1 MGRACKTYR
10 PRPICSAQGT
20 KNPLPLGMGSVNS
33 GQMKND
39 EPIHVHVC
47 KGSPQKDA
55 TKVWITED
63 GPVLEHNKSKIP
75 KKDLKRILAWIAMND
90 ELIIKKW
97 QFHFSK

>member
-1 MGRACKTYR
+1 M
-10 PRPICSAQGT
+10 PQVFVV
-20 KNPLPLGMGSVNS
+20 LGYIVYFWSNE
-33 GQMKND
+33 ND

>member
-1 MGRACKTYR
+1 M
-10 PRPICSAQGT
+10 PQVFVI
-20 KNPLPLGMGSVNS
+20 LGYIVYFWSNE
-33 GQMKND
+33 ND

-55 TKVWITED
+55 TKGWITED

>member
-1 MGRACKTYR
+1 M
-10 PRPICSAQGT
+10 PQVFVI
-20 KNPLPLGMGSVNS
+20 LGYIVYLWPNE
-33 GQMKND
+33 ND
-39 EPIHVHVC
+39 ESIHVHVC

>member
-1 MGRACKTYR
+1 MSQVFV
-10 PRPICSAQGT
+10 I
-20 KNPLPLGMGSVNS
+20 LGYIVYFWSNE
-33 GQMKND
+33 ND

>member
-1 MGRACKTYR
+1 M
-10 PRPICSAQGT
+10 PQVFVI
-20 KNPLPLGMGSVNS
+20 LGYIVYFWSNE
-33 GQMKND
+33 ND

-97 QFHFSK
+97 QIHFSK

>member
-1 MGRACKTYR
+1 M
-10 PRPICSAQGT
+10 PQVFVI
-20 KNPLPLGMGSVNS
+20 LGYIVYFWSNE
-33 GQMKND
+33 ND

-55 TKVWITED
+55 TKVGITED

>member
-1 MGRACKTYR
+1 M
-10 PRPICSAQGT
+10 PQVFVI
-20 KNPLPLGMGSVNS
+20 LGYIVYFWSNE
-33 GQMKND
+33 ND

-90 ELIIKKW
+90 ELVIKKW

>member
-1 MGRACKTYR
+1 M
-10 PRPICSAQGT
+10 PQVFVI
-20 KNPLPLGMGSVNS
+20 LGYIVYFWSNE
-33 GQMKND
+33 ND

-75 KKDLKRILAWIAMND
+75 KKDLKRMLAWIAMND

>member
-1 MGRACKTYR
+1 MPQVFVILVY
-10 PRPICSAQGT
+10 IVYFWS
-20 KNPLPLGMGSVNS
+20 NE
-33 GQMKND
+33 ND

>member
-1 MGRACKTYR
+1 M
-10 PRPICSAQGT
+10 PQVFVI
-20 KNPLPLGMGSVNS
+20 LGYIVYFWSNE
-33 GQMKND
+33 ND

-63 GPVLEHNKSKIP
+63 GPVLEHNNSKIP

>member
-1 MGRACKTYR
+1 M
-10 PRPICSAQGT
+10 PQVFVI
-20 KNPLPLGMGSVNS
+20 LGYIVYFWPNE
-33 GQMKND
+33 ND

>member
-1 MGRACKTYR
+1 M
-10 PRPICSAQGT
+10 PQVFVI
-20 KNPLPLGMGSVNS
+20 LGYIVYFWSNE
-33 GQMKND
+33 ND

-97 QFHFSK
+97 QFHFFK

>member
-1 MGRACKTYR
+1 M
-10 PRPICSAQGT
+10 
-20 KNPLPLGMGSVNS
+20 PLEFVILGFIVYFSSNE
-33 GQMKND
+33 ND

>member
-1 MGRACKTYR
+1 M
-10 PRPICSAQGT
+10 PQVFVI
-20 KNPLPLGMGSVNS
+20 LGYIVYFWSNE
-33 GQMKND
+33 ND

-63 GPVLEHNKSKIP
+63 GPVLEHNKSKIL

>member
-1 MGRACKTYR
+1 M
-10 PRPICSAQGT
+10 PQVFVI
-20 KNPLPLGMGSVNS
+20 LGYIVYFWSNE
-33 GQMKND
+33 ND

-75 KKDLKRILAWIAMND
+75 KKNLKRILAWIAMND

>member
-1 MGRACKTYR
+1 M
-10 PRPICSAQGT
+10 PQVFVI
-20 KNPLPLGMGSVNS
+20 LGYIVYFWSNE
-33 GQMKND
+33 ND

-63 GPVLEHNKSKIP
+63 GPFLEHNKSKIP

>member
-1 MGRACKTYR
+1 M
-10 PRPICSAQGT
+10 PQVFVI
-20 KNPLPLGMGSVNS
+20 LGYIVYFWSNE
-33 GQMKND
+33 ND

-55 TKVWITED
+55 TKVWIPED

>member
-1 MGRACKTYR
+1 MPQVFVIFGY
-10 PRPICSAQGT
+10 IVYFWS
-20 KNPLPLGMGSVNS
+20 NE
-33 GQMKND
+33 ND

>member
-1 MGRACKTYR
+1 M
-10 PRPICSAQGT
+10 PQVFVI
-20 KNPLPLGMGSVNS
+20 LGYIVYFWSNE
-33 GQMKND
+33 ND

-55 TKVWITED
+55 KKVWITED

>member
-1 MGRACKTYR
+1 M
-10 PRPICSAQGT
+10 PQVFVI
-20 KNPLPLGMGSVNS
+20 LGYIVYFWSNE
-33 GQMKND
+33 ND

-97 QFHFSK
+97 QFNFSK

>member
-1 MGRACKTYR
+1 MPTVIK
-10 PRPICSAQGT
+10 
-20 KNPLPLGMGSVNS
+20 LGAYAIFIWT
-33 GQMKND
+33 ND
-39 EPIHVHVC
+39 HEPVHVHVC

>member
-1 MGRACKTYR
+1 M
-10 PRPICSAQGT
+10 PQVFVI
-20 KNPLPLGMGSVNS
+20 LGYIVYFWSNE
-33 GQMKND
+33 ND

-63 GPVLEHNKSKIP
+63 GTGLEDNKRKIQ

>member
-1 MGRACKTYR
+1 M
-10 PRPICSAQGT
+10 PQVFVI
-20 KNPLPLGMGSVNS
+20 LGYIVYFWSNE
-33 GQMKND
+33 ND

-63 GPVLEHNKSKIP
+63 GSVLEHNKSKIP

>member
-1 MGRACKTYR
+1 M
-10 PRPICSAQGT
+10 PQVFVI
-20 KNPLPLGMGSVNS
+20 LGYIVYFWSNE
-33 GQMKND
+33 ND

-63 GPVLEHNKSKIP
+63 GAVLEHNKSRIP
-75 KKDLKRILAWIAMND
+75 KKDLKRRLAWSAMND

>member
-1 MGRACKTYR
+1 M
-10 PRPICSAQGT
+10 PQVFVI
-20 KNPLPLGMGSVNS
+20 LGYIVYFWSNE
-33 GQMKND
+33 ND
-39 EPIHVHVC
+39 EPIRVHVC

-75 KKDLKRILAWIAMND
+75 KKDLKRMLAWIAMND

-97 QFHFSK
+97 QIHFSK

>member
-1 MGRACKTYR
+1 M
-10 PRPICSAQGT
+10 PQVFVI
-20 KNPLPLGMGSVNS
+20 LGYIVYFWSNE
-33 GQMKND
+33 ND

-47 KGSPQKDA
+47 KGSPQKDE

-75 KKDLKRILAWIAMND
+75 KKDLKRILTWIAMND

>member
-1 MGRACKTYR
+1 M
-10 PRPICSAQGT
+10 PQVFVI
-20 KNPLPLGMGSVNS
+20 LGYIVYFWSNE
-33 GQMKND
+33 ND

-55 TKVWITED
+55 TRVWITED

>member
-1 MGRACKTYR
+1 M
-10 PRPICSAQGT
+10 PQVFVI
-20 KNPLPLGMGSVNS
+20 LGYIVYFWSNENG
-33 GQMKND
+33 

>member
-1 MGRACKTYR
+1 M
-10 PRPICSAQGT
+10 PQVVVI
-20 KNPLPLGMGSVNS
+20 LGYIVYFWSNE
-33 GQMKND
+33 ND

>member
-1 MGRACKTYR
+1 
-10 PRPICSAQGT
+10 
-20 KNPLPLGMGSVNS
+20 LPQVFVILGYIVYFWSNE
-33 GQMKND
+33 ND

>member
-1 MGRACKTYR
+1 M
-10 PRPICSAQGT
+10 PQVFII
-20 KNPLPLGMGSVNS
+20 LGYIVYFWSNE
-33 GQMKND
+33 ND

>member
-1 MGRACKTYR
+1 M
-10 PRPICSAQGT
+10 PQVFVI
-20 KNPLPLGMGSVNS
+20 LGYIVYFWSNE
-33 GQMKND
+33 ND

-75 KKDLKRILAWIAMND
+75 KKDLKRILAWIAMHD

-97 QFHFSK
+97 QFHYSK

>member
-1 MGRACKTYR
+1 MPQVFA
-10 PRPICSAQGT
+10 I
-20 KNPLPLGMGSVNS
+20 LGYIVYFWSNED
-33 GQMKND
+33 D

-63 GPVLEHNKSKIP
+63 GPVLEHDKSKIP

>member
-1 MGRACKTYR
+1 M
-10 PRPICSAQGT
+10 PQVFVI
-20 KNPLPLGMGSVNS
+20 LGYIVYFWSNE
-33 GQMKND
+33 ND

-55 TKVWITED
+55 TKVWITQD

-75 KKDLKRILAWIAMND
+75 KKDLKRMLAWIAMND

-97 QFHFSK
+97 QFNFSK

>member
-1 MGRACKTYR
+1 M
-10 PRPICSAQGT
+10 PQVFVI
-20 KNPLPLGMGSVNS
+20 LGYIVYFWSNE
-33 GQMKND
+33 ND

-55 TKVWITED
+55 IKVWITED

>member
-1 MGRACKTYR
+1 M
-10 PRPICSAQGT
+10 PQVFVI
-20 KNPLPLGMGSVNS
+20 LGYIVYFWSNE
-33 GQMKND
+33 ND

-63 GPVLEHNKSKIP
+63 RPVLEHNKSKIP

>member
-1 MGRACKTYR
+1 MPSLFSIFGYKVYFW
-10 PRPICSAQGT
+10 S
-20 KNPLPLGMGSVNS
+20 NE
-33 GQMKND
+33 ND

>member
-1 MGRACKTYR
+1 M
-10 PRPICSAQGT
+10 PQVFVI
-20 KNPLPLGMGSVNS
+20 LGYIVYFWSNE
-33 GQMKND
+33 ND

-63 GPVLEHNKSKIP
+63 GPILEHNKSKIP